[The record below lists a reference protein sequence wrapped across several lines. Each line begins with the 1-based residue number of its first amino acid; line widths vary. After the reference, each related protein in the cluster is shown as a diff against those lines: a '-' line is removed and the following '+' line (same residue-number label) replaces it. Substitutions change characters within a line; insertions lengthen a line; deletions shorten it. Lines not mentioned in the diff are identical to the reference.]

1 MPLESFG
8 LRQMIAAQSA
18 PGAQYDEFL
27 RVPALSGG
35 LYMLPAGASD
45 PQQPHS
51 EDEVYY
57 IVQGSGQIRVGDE
70 DQAVEAGTLV
80 YVPAHVPHRFHT
92 ITEDLAILVLF
103 APAEYTLANESQGG

>member
-1 MPLESFG
+1 MDSFEIRK
-8 LRQMIAAQSA
+8 LIAEQTA
-18 PGAQYDEFL
+18 PDAHYAEFL

-35 LYMLPAGASD
+35 LYTLPAGVSD

-57 IVQGSGQIRVGDE
+57 IVSGRGQIRVAEE
-70 DQAVEAGTLV
+70 DQMVEAGTLV

-92 ITEDLAILVLF
+92 IAEDMAILVLF
-103 APAEYTLANESQGG
+103 APAEYSLRDEGQAP